1 MVSLSKKQ
9 PESSKKN
16 IPFIDLKSQQ
26 DKIRLQINQAINEV
40 LNHGKYI
47 MGPEISELE
56 KNLAEY
62 CKVKNVITCSSGTDA
77 LIMALMSKGI
87 GNGDAVFVPSFTF
100 TATPEVVAL
109 LGATPIFVDVLP
121 QTFNIDPESV
131 IQGISVAKSKGLKPK
146 TIIAVDLFGQ
156 PADYTSLE
164 KIAEDHNLW
173 ILADAAQSFGG
184 VLNKKK
190 VGKLACLTATSFFP
204 AKPLGCYGDG
214 GALLTDNDELANIL
228 KSIRVHGK
236 GEHKYDNIRVGLN
249 ARLDTIQA
257 AVLIE
262 KMKIF
267 DAELKERQVVADYYN
282 KTLKQFVEIPSIIDE
297 AKSAWAQ
304 YTIKLPDMVNRE
316 SFISF
321 LKSFGIP
328 SVVYYAKPLHLQSAY
343 KNFPT
348 AGSLSESERLSKIV
362 LSLPINHQ
370 ESEYISNTIKDF
382 FKKKI

>member
-190 VGKLACLTATSFFP
+190 VGKLA
-204 AKPLGCYGDG
+204 
-214 GALLTDNDELANIL
+214 
-228 KSIRVHGK
+228 
-236 GEHKYDNIRVGLN
+236 
-249 ARLDTIQA
+249 
-257 AVLIE
+257 
-262 KMKIF
+262 
-267 DAELKERQVVADYYN
+267 
-282 KTLKQFVEIPSIIDE
+282 
-297 AKSAWAQ
+297 W
-304 YTIKLPDMVNRE
+304 
-316 SFISF
+316 
-321 LKSFGIP
+321 
-328 SVVYYAKPLHLQSAY
+328 
-343 KNFPT
+343 
-348 AGSLSESERLSKIV
+348 
-362 LSLPINHQ
+362 
-370 ESEYISNTIKDF
+370 
-382 FKKKI
+382 